1 MSERVETL
9 AEGVTLYCGDCR
21 AILPNLERVDA
32 IVTDPPYGNSNHD
45 GDYNAVLNAL
55 RGIENK
61 PIANDDEAS
70 MREVV
75 DAMLTEAARLL
86 PKDASACCVFT
97 SGGGGPRLAF
107 SWLAERMNRLGLQFF
122 HLPIWDKRNPGLGHR
137 YRRQYEMI
145 MVAHRAGGRIRW
157 NVHGRAVPN
166 ILSMMPPPPHKRQHP
181 NEKPL
186 ELITGLVDTH
196 SNIGDHILD
205 PFMGSGTTGVA
216 AIRLGRKFTG
226 VEIDPDYF
234 DIACH
239 RIGEALKQPD
249 MFIAPPP
256 PAQQDSLGL
265 KDAA

>member
-9 AEGVTLYCGDCR
+9 ADGVTLYCGDCR
-21 AILPNLERVDA
+21 AILPTLGRVDA

-45 GDYNAVLNAL
+45 GDYNAVLNAY

-86 PKDASACCVFT
+86 PKDRSACCAFT
-97 SGGGGPRLAF
+97 SGGGGPRLTF
-107 SWLAERMNRLGLQFF
+107 PWLAERMNRCGLQFF
-122 HLPIWDKRNPGLGHR
+122 QSVIWNKLNPGLGQR
-137 YRRQYEMI
+137 YRRQHEMI
-145 MVAHRAGGRIRW
+145 MIAHRTGGRIRW
-157 NVHGRAVPN
+157 NVDNRLVPN
-166 ILSMMPPPPHKRQHP
+166 ILSMMPPRNRQHP

-186 ELITGLVDTH
+186 KLIIKLVDTH
-196 SNIGDHILD
+196 SNTGDHILD

-216 AIRLGRKFTG
+216 AVRLGRKFTG
-226 VEIDPDYF
+226 IESEPLYF
-234 DIACH
+234 DIACR
-239 RIGEALKQPD
+239 RIGEELKQPD
-249 MFIAPPP
+249 MFIARPL
-256 PAQQDSLGL
+256 PAQQSSLDL